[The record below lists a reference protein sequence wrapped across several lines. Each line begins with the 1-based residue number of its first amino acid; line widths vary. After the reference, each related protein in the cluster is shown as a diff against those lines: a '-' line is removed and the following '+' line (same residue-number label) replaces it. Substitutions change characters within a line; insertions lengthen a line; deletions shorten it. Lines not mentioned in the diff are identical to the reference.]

1 MDNSTPVASKRSNRG
16 ACGGEEI
23 ASARQAKAMRLS
35 YRVGEA
41 GDVHTWDRGGSH
53 QHDLCQTPSPSE
65 RLVRATFLRVVC
77 VCVCVCACVCV
88 CVCFVGVCVGG
99 GVCGCGCGCFVCVG
113 VCVLCVCS
121 VCVWVCVCF
130 VCLCMCVYDFCVLY
144 VCAWA
149 CVCVLCVC
157 AFCVCVLCVCVY
169 VCVCFAVCV
178 CVTFLSVVWWFV
190 CPASKSYAHH
200 YRVCCLSECVCVCL
214 DLCLYAC
221 VFICMCGCTI
231 CVLLVY
237 VAWHQ
242 VAYFQASR
250 CAMWLQSSEH
260 S

>member
-1 MDNSTPVASKRSNRG
+1 MALDNSTPVASKRSNRG

-77 VCVCVCACVCV
+77 VCVCVCCVFAQCVCGCVYALCVCV
-88 CVCFVGVCVGG
+88 CVCMF
-99 GVCGCGCGCFVCVG
+99 FVCFM
-113 VCVLCVCS
+113 CVHGR
-121 VCVWVCVCF
+121 VCVCF
-130 VCLCMCVYDFCVLY
+130 VCVLFVCVYFVCVCVCMCV
-144 VCAWA
+144 CA
-149 CVCVLCVC
+149 L
-157 AFCVCVLCVCVY
+157 L
-169 VCVCFAVCV
+169 CV